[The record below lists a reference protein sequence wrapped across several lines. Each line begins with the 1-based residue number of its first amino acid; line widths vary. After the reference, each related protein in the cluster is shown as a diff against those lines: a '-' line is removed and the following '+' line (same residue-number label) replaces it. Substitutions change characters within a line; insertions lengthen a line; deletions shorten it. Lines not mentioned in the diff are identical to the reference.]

1 METFIQRS
9 SDLLSIVNKLK
20 KNSTDINYDDDFE
33 ALANDFIQS
42 RMKDLL
48 DWYVRI
54 LEHCNAMLWAP
65 VDYWDGQDIASFWI
79 FRDLLSFIV
88 NIIKLYKLHSQ
99 FYIGVPNWSYIFA
112 FGFRQRGNST
122 YSGYIGHIT
131 YINH

>member
-54 LEHCNAMLWAP
+54 LEHCNAML
-65 VDYWDGQDIASFWI
+65 
-79 FRDLLSFIV
+79 
-88 NIIKLYKLHSQ
+88 
-99 FYIGVPNWSYIFA
+99 
-112 FGFRQRGNST
+112 
-122 YSGYIGHIT
+122 
-131 YINH
+131 

>member
-33 ALANDFIQS
+33 ALAQDFIQS

-54 LEHCNAMLWAP
+54 LEHYNGTLWAP
-65 VDYWDGQDIASFWI
+65 VDYGMDKI
-79 FRDLLSFIV
+79 
-88 NIIKLYKLHSQ
+88 
-99 FYIGVPNWSYIFA
+99 
-112 FGFRQRGNST
+112 
-122 YSGYIGHIT
+122 
-131 YINH
+131 

>member
-54 LEHCNAMLWAP
+54 LEHCNAMLP
-65 VDYWDGQDIASFWI
+65 VDYWDGQDIASF
-79 FRDLLSFIV
+79 
-88 NIIKLYKLHSQ
+88 
-99 FYIGVPNWSYIFA
+99 
-112 FGFRQRGNST
+112 
-122 YSGYIGHIT
+122 
-131 YINH
+131 

>member
-33 ALANDFIQS
+33 ALAYDFIKN

-54 LEHCNAMLWAP
+54 LEYCNGTL
-65 VDYWDGQDIASFWI
+65 
-79 FRDLLSFIV
+79 
-88 NIIKLYKLHSQ
+88 
-99 FYIGVPNWSYIFA
+99 
-112 FGFRQRGNST
+112 
-122 YSGYIGHIT
+122 
-131 YINH
+131 